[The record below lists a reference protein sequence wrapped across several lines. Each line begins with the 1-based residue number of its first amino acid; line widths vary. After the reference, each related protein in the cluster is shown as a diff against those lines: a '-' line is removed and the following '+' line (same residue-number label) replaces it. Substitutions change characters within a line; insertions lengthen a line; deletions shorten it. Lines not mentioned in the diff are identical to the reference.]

1 MYKQT
6 FNLQKIK
13 VFWKKNKKKNKKQKK
28 IFNGEKSINGL
39 LMEKS
44 INGVVALR
52 QNITFLRIS

>member
-13 VFWKKNKKKNKKQKK
+13 VFWKKNKKQKK